1 MGYRASEK
9 KWKPEYIDFDIA
21 IQKLKQ
27 NDRTFIDF
35 DTISV
40 FDSRKVYEV
49 LRQKKIFFRNGL
61 S

>member
-40 FDSRKVYEV
+40 FDSRKVYEI
-49 LRQKKIFFRNGL
+49 LRQKKFFF
-61 S
+61 